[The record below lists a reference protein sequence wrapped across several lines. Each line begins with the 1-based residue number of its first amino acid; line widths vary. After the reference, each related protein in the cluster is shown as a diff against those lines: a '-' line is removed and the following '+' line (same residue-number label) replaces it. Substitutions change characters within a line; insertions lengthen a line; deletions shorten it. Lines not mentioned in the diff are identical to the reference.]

1 MKFNS
6 ARASACTGLQHRVG
20 GNPILQ
26 SLAVSSAVIVL
37 SAACAESQAPP
48 PPSPTCAG
56 SELTAGPAGNPH
68 SAGVSC
74 EYVDDF
80 TVNLLDGARIETGD
94 GPGIHLTGTGQLAIR
109 SANEARTSI
118 KTTGPADGG
127 DTHYGILVQPSDI
140 THPESVSISVHDV
153 SASGEG
159 ASGIFVGTLFGS
171 KVSVTSTGT
180 ITVSGQIADGVRV
193 ENLAQFG
200 SMDENRQPSTSIRV
214 HNVISTASAG
224 PDIEDIAGIVA
235 TVSGSLNIASTGRI
249 VTTTGNN
256 AGIWV
261 VRSGTNSPSAGPVAI
276 TVNDIETRGVNSY
289 GIRAALPASEN
300 SDIRI
305 VVEGDVSTGGLNA
318 DGIRI
323 SGHHADAAVTVA
335 RGGSIHASRAYGV
348 NIRAA
353 EGTQIARSVIYNRGT
368 ITGRIYAE
376 GCRTAEIQNTGL
388 FIPVGTTE
396 LIKEASCV
404 DRNSETAPE
413 KSNGRFLNGGTVS
426 PWGEGLIGTGKL
438 KADFV
443 QFAAGRLAIDVDWS
457 KGEADSLDIEG
468 TASIAGTIDVNQ
480 VSLPFLSSDDPVR
493 TGILSSVGTLSYSA
507 EPTNIADTII
517 VDYGIEKTVRATEI
531 RPTHHLAL
539 TAALDLEPDELNRNQ
554 TNVLGAVAKSRG
566 TSEDLLSVFIEYL
579 GETDANAFRNSLDR
593 FGNEIAV
600 AAAQTGLVAAADA
613 IMSGRRCDAAANADS
628 SEAGGSGMGICTWA
642 ARDRGS
648 LTSPAM
654 PSQIGFDGI
663 SNGKS
668 AGASLGWS
676 GFPLQLDFSV
686 AEDRHAAAM
695 PNIANASGRTVRR
708 SVGASIA
715 SGIARLSIANATGR
729 GDHELT
735 RYLPAEAGVDIE
747 SSAMFGSRDEATF
760 AAAALDI
767 PLGPW
772 RFSPSVGK
780 GSAVYSRNP
789 YRESGAGDYSLA
801 VGRGWQK
808 SGFSAFSV
816 EISRTF
822 QLGGGIALSPRIA
835 VSQMRMDELSSSV
848 ESEFGDGLA
857 SFSAS
862 RAMPGSSRGVHFGAQ
877 LASESGNLFVR
888 AGVSRYKSAKS
899 HSRKSASVEIGY
911 RF

>member
-1 MKFNS
+1 MTFNG
-6 ARASACTGLQHRVG
+6 ARASALAGQPRRVG
-20 GNPILQ
+20 SNSIFRR
-26 SLAVSSAVIVL
+26 LAVSSAVVGL
-37 SAACAESQAPP
+37 SAVCAASQTP
-48 PPSPTCAG
+48 PPSPTCPG
-56 SELTAGPAGNPH
+56 SERTAGPAGNPH
-68 SAGVSC
+68 DAGVSC

-80 TVNLLDGARIETGD
+80 TINLLDGTRIETAD
-94 GPGIHLTGTGQLAIR
+94 GPGIRLSGTGQLAIR
-109 SANEARTSI
+109 SAPEARTSI
-118 KTTGPADGG
+118 TTTGPADMS

-153 SASGEG
+153 STSGEG
-159 ASGIFVGTLFGS
+159 ATGIYVGTLFGS

-180 ITVSGQIADGVRV
+180 IAVSGQIADGVRV

-200 SMDENRQPSTSIRV
+200 SMDESRQPSTSIRV
-214 HNVISTASAG
+214 HDVVSTASAG
-224 PDIEDIAGIVA
+224 PDIEDIGGVVA
-235 TVSGSLNIASTGRI
+235 IVSGSLNIASTGRI
-249 VTTTGNN
+249 VTTTDNN

-289 GIRAALPASEN
+289 GIRAALPTSRN

-305 VVEGDVSTGGLNA
+305 VVEGDVSTSGLNA

-335 RGGSIHASRAYGV
+335 QGGSIHASRAYGV

-353 EGTQIARSVIYNRGT
+353 DDTQIARSVIFNRGT

-396 LIKEASCV
+396 LVKEASCV
-404 DRNSETAPE
+404 DRNSETAPA
-413 KSNGRFLNGGTVS
+413 KSNGRFLNGGAVS

-443 QFAAGRLAIDVDWS
+443 QFDAGRLAIDVDWS
-457 KGEADSLDIEG
+457 KETADSLNIEG
-468 TASIAGTIDVNQ
+468 AASIAGTINVNGFA
-480 VSLPFLSSDDPVR
+480 LPFLSSDDPVR
-493 TGILSSVGTLSYSA
+493 VGILSSTGTLSYSA
-507 EPTNIADTII
+507 EPVGMVDTII
-517 VDYGIEKTVRATEI
+517 VDYGIEKTVRTTET

-539 TAALDLEPDELNRNQ
+539 TAALDLEPDELNLNQ
-554 TNVLGAVAKSRG
+554 TNVLGAVAESRVA
-566 TSEDLLSVFIEYL
+566 SEDLLSVFIEYL
-579 GETDANAFRNSLDR
+579 GETDAEAFRNSLDR

-613 IMSGRRCDAAANADS
+613 IMSGRRCGAASNADS
-628 SEAGGSGMGICTWA
+628 TEAGGSGLGLCTWA

-648 LTSPAM
+648 LISPAM
-654 PSQIGFDGI
+654 QSQIGFDGI
-663 SNGKS
+663 SSGKS

-708 SVGASIA
+708 SAGVSIA
-715 SGIARLSIANATGR
+715 SGIARLSIAKSTGR

-735 RYLPAEAGVDIE
+735 RHLPAEAGTDIE

-772 RFSPSVGK
+772 RISPSVGK
-780 GSAVYSRNP
+780 GSAAYTRNA

-801 VGRGWQK
+801 VGSSRQK

-822 QLGGGIALSPRIA
+822 QLGGGVALSPRIA
-835 VSQMRMDELSSSV
+835 VSQTRMDELTSRA

-857 SFSAS
+857 SFSA
-862 RAMPGSSRGVHFGAQ
+862 RRTMPGSSRGVHFGAQ
-877 LASESGNLFVR
+877 FASGSGDLFVR
-888 AGVSRYKSAKS
+888 AGVSRYKSANS